1 MGGTIG
7 VKFGK
12 NFRKQH
18 AAVSTTSEKI
28 LVGESSG
35 VRINRCESAIESIKC
50 IKYTT

>member
-18 AAVSTTSEKI
+18 AAGSNTSEKI
-28 LVGESSG
+28 LVGKSSG
-35 VRINRCESAIESIKC
+35 VSINQ
-50 IKYTT
+50 